1 MRLAQDGVPYTGQGV
16 LSGFFVNT
24 PAICAS
30 FYNLRT
36 WRMKIFLFVLAATI
50 FEAAGDAIVR
60 IALRHQSGLARIGLF
75 LLGYTLL
82 ALYGTSLN
90 LAPVEFAAVTGI
102 YVATLF
108 VVFQITN
115 FTFFGALPT
124 PPVLVGG
131 AFIVIGGLTVA
142 LWR

>member
-1 MRLAQDGVPYTGQGV
+1 
-16 LSGFFVNT
+16 
-24 PAICAS
+24 
-30 FYNLRT
+30 
-36 WRMKIFLFVLAATI
+36 MKIFLFVFAATV

-60 IALRHQSGLARIGLF
+60 IALHHQSWSVRIGLF

-90 LAPVEFAAVTGI
+90 LAPVEFAAVTGM

-108 VVFQITN
+108 VVFQIAN
-115 FTFFGALPT
+115 FVFFGALPT
-124 PPVLVGG
+124 PAVLVGG
-131 AFIVIGGLTVA
+131 AFIVTGGLTVA

>member
-1 MRLAQDGVPYTGQGV
+1 
-16 LSGFFVNT
+16 
-24 PAICAS
+24 
-30 FYNLRT
+30 
-36 WRMKIFLFVLAATI
+36 MKIFLFVFAATA

-60 IALRHQSGLARIGLF
+60 IALHRQSLSARIGLF

-90 LAPVEFAAVTGI
+90 LAPVEFAAVTGL

-108 VVFQITN
+108 VVFQIAN
-115 FTFFGALPT
+115 FVFFDTPPT
-124 PPVLVGG
+124 PAVLVGG
-131 AFIVIGGLTVA
+131 AFIVTGGLTVA

>member
-1 MRLAQDGVPYTGQGV
+1 
-16 LSGFFVNT
+16 
-24 PAICAS
+24 
-30 FYNLRT
+30 
-36 WRMKIFLFVLAATI
+36 MKIFLFVLAATI

-60 IALRHQSGLARIGLF
+60 LALRHQSWSARIGLF

-115 FTFFGALPT
+115 FAFFGALPT
-124 PPVLVGG
+124 PSVLVGG
-131 AFIVIGGLTVA
+131 AFIVTGGLTVA

>member
-1 MRLAQDGVPYTGQGV
+1 
-16 LSGFFVNT
+16 
-24 PAICAS
+24 
-30 FYNLRT
+30 
-36 WRMKIFLFVLAATI
+36 MKIFLFVLAATV

-60 IALRHQSGLARIGLF
+60 IALHRQSLSGRISLF

-90 LAPVEFAAVTGI
+90 LAPVEFAAVTGM

-108 VVFQITN
+108 VVFQISN
-115 FTFFGALPT
+115 FVFFGTLPT
-124 PPVLVGG
+124 PAIMVGG
-131 AFIVIGGLTVA
+131 AFIVIGGVTVA

>member
-1 MRLAQDGVPYTGQGV
+1 
-16 LSGFFVNT
+16 
-24 PAICAS
+24 
-30 FYNLRT
+30 
-36 WRMKIFLFVLAATI
+36 MKIFSFVLAATI

-60 IALRHQSGLARIGLF
+60 IALHQQSLSARIGLF

-90 LAPVEFAAVTGI
+90 LAPVEFAAVTGM

-108 VVFQITN
+108 VIFQITN
-115 FTFFGALPT
+115 FAFFGALPT
-124 PPVLVGG
+124 PAVLVGG

>member
-1 MRLAQDGVPYTGQGV
+1 MSAWRFFNRNRTTIVRLD
-16 LSGFFVNT
+16 
-24 PAICAS
+24 CAS
-30 FYNLRT
+30 FKDLRT
-36 WRMKIFLFVLAATI
+36 WHMKIFLFVFAATV

-60 IALRHQSGLARIGLF
+60 IALHHQSLSARIGLF
-75 LLGYTLL
+75 CLGYILL

-108 VVFQITN
+108 VVFQIVN
-115 FTFFGALPT
+115 FVFLGVLPT
-124 PPVLVGG
+124 PAILVGG
-131 AFIVIGGLTVA
+131 TFIVIGGLTVA